1 MPLACPRLLPWMAA
15 ALLLVTLVLQPAA
28 QAQYVWKD
36 SKGQMHASD
45 QPPPRDVA
53 DKDVVKRPS
62 APRPAA
68 TPAAAPASSSAAPVA
83 RLQAASAPV
92 DPELA
97 QRRAR
102 ADQEAK
108 ARAQAD
114 AQRVAAQQAENCQR
128 ARTHLATLE
137 SGTRLVRVNA
147 QGERIVVDDAVRIR
161 EAAEARSVMA
171 SDCR

>member
-15 ALLLVTLVLQPAA
+15 VLLLVALGPV

-36 SKGQMHASD
+36 GKGQMHASD

-53 DKDVVKRPS
+53 DKDVIKRPG
-62 APRPAA
+62 AA
-68 TPAAAPASSSAAPVA
+68 QRAEPPAAPASPVA
-83 RLQAASAPV
+83 AMRPVAASAAV

-102 ADQEAK
+102 AEQDAK
-108 ARAQAD
+108 AKAQAD
-114 AQRVAAQQAENCQR
+114 AQRVAAQRAENCQR
-128 ARTHLATLE
+128 ARAHLATLE
-137 SGTRLVRVNA
+137 AGTRLVRVNA
-147 QGERIVVDDAVRIR
+147 QGERTVIDDAARNR
-161 EAAEARSVMA
+161 EAAEARGVVA

>member
-1 MPLACPRLLPWMAA
+1 MPLALTRLLPWMAA
-15 ALLLVTLVLQPAA
+15 AMLLVALAPA

-53 DKDVVKRPS
+53 DKDVIKRPS
-62 APRPAA
+62 AARRAAPPATPPAA
-68 TPAAAPASSSAAPVA
+68 TASAATAARPPAASGPI
-83 RLQAASAPV
+83 

-102 ADQEAK
+102 AEQDAK
-108 ARAQAD
+108 AKAQAD
-114 AQRVAAQQAENCQR
+114 EQRVAAQRAENCQR
-128 ARTHLATLE
+128 ARAHLATLE
-137 SGTRLVRVNA
+137 AGTRLVRVNA
-147 QGERIVVDDAVRIR
+147 QGERTVIDDAVRNR
-161 EAAEARSVMA
+161 EAAEARSVVA